1 MVLAEAGRSLKNL
14 PKDLATAIEA
24 GRVLGAVVSRFL
36 ELEKSPVLW
45 WLMQF
50 GAVVVMQHIRGFM
63 LSGFRANSS
72 ENYIKC
78 QAESAVFRVMEGR
91 LSTEIFPVFTYVS
104 SISPGKVL
112 VGIPKGNVKHT
123 EASATSY
130 RKKKGIETAVPVLL
144 VDGYNVCGYW
154 MKLKKHFMNGRLD
167 IAQQKL
173 VDELIKCIMLRVIT
187 GVENLNSIPESWQI
201 WIGHVAG

>member
-1 MVLAEAGRSLKNL
+1 
-14 PKDLATAIEA
+14 
-24 GRVLGAVVSRFL
+24 
-36 ELEKSPVLW
+36 
-45 WLMQF
+45 
-50 GAVVVMQHIRGFM
+50 M

-130 RKKKGIETAVPVLL
+130 RKKKVTNQGIETAVPVLL

-173 VDELIKCIMLRVIT
+173 VDELIKCIMLR
-187 GVENLNSIPESWQI
+187 GLYPGPSISFMRRLPCK
-201 WIGHVAG
+201 VYYDLF